1 MGSGLLIKWQLIVW
15 DGIWRRGRQ
24 HPGIQWAVWVDTHER
39 ILRVPWEW
47 VHVCDGPGDEGG
59 ERLLGHCE
67 SAAPGEILVG
77 QDGDGEIDGGSLVP
91 LGHIVIV
98 DFRA

>member
-1 MGSGLLIKWQLIVW
+1 MPLEG
-15 DGIWRRGRQ
+15 
-24 HPGIQWAVWVDTHER
+24 
-39 ILRVPWEW
+39 

-59 ERLLGHCE
+59 ERLLGHCK
-67 SAAPGEILVG
+67 SAAPGAILVG